1 MIRLEYRGRGFWE
14 VLEGTSVCGI
24 EIPAGFVSDLDS
36 VPRIPFFHT
45 IFKGRTVEAAL
56 LHDYLRGTGT
66 DWALADKIFLQAMV
80 AEGVRKRYRL
90 PIYWAVRLFGRWH
103 RPRKKP

>member
-1 MIRLEYRGRGFWE
+1 MIHLKYRGRGFWE
-14 VLEGTSVCGI
+14 VLDGTSVFNI

-36 VPRIPFFHT
+36 VPRLPLFHT

-56 LHDYLRGTGT
+56 LHDYLRST
-66 DWALADKIFLQAMV
+66 DLGRKQSDKIFLQAMV

-103 RPRKKP
+103 KPKKKP

>member
-1 MIRLEYRGRGFWE
+1 MIRLEYLGRGFWE
-14 VLEGTSVCGI
+14 VLDGTSVFNI

-36 VPRIPFFHT
+36 VPRVPIFHT
-45 IFKGRTVEAAL
+45 IFKGRAVESAL
-56 LHDYLRGTGT
+56 LHDYLLSIGT
-66 DWALADKIFLQAMV
+66 DRNLADKIFLQAMV

-103 RPRKKP
+103 KPKKKP